1 MKFEILDQDE
11 SLYYE
16 LEDPLV
22 QSLWTAYQKVTGDTK
37 SIPITTGGGTYAK
50 SMNNCIAFGCAFPG
64 VDNHIHQANE
74 FVSVEELLKQVKIY
88 YQAIINLLE
97 Q

>member
-1 MKFEILDQDE
+1 
-11 SLYYE
+11 
-16 LEDPLV
+16 
-22 QSLWTAYQKVTGDTK
+22 
-37 SIPITTGGGTYAK
+37 
-50 SMNNCIAFGCAFPG
+50 MNNCIAFGCAFPG